1 MPEEEMTTENVEKQ
15 AKQSEGLL
23 VSEDMY
29 VSSVVHI
36 GTEQKSGDM
45 RDFIIKTRSDGLHII
60 DIEQTDKRI
69 RLAAKLLASYE
80 PSKVIL
86 VATRQ
91 YAQKPN
97 KAMASALGAQHI
109 TGRFMPGSLTN
120 PRAKQYLE
128 PEMMF
133 VADPA
138 ADTQAMRE
146 AINTNIPIVGICH
159 TNNDL
164 KFVDLAI
171 PGNNKG
177 RASLALI
184 YWLLTRETL
193 KNMGKIKSDEEF
205 TLTVDDFQAEI

>member
-1 MPEEEMTTENVEKQ
+1 MPEEESLENVEKQ
-15 AKQSEGLL
+15 KQSEGLL
-23 VSEDMY
+23 VSEDLY
-29 VSSVVHI
+29 ISSVVHI

-45 RDFIIKTRSDGLHII
+45 RPFILKKRSDGLHII
-60 DIEQTDKRI
+60 DIEKTDARI
-69 RLAAKLLASYE
+69 RMAAKLISSYD
-80 PSKVIL
+80 PAKIIL

-97 KAMASALGAQHI
+97 KALANAIGAQHI

-120 PRAKQYLE
+120 PLAKQYFE

-138 ADTQAMRE
+138 ADMQAMRE
-146 AINTNIPIVGICH
+146 AINTGIPIVGICH

-184 YWLLTRETL
+184 YWLLAREIM
-193 KNMGKIKSDEEF
+193 KNHGKIKSDDEF
-205 TLTVDDFQAEI
+205 TLTLDDFQAEM